1 MMKPEILTLANAY
14 LPTPV
19 APPTTIEIASKPA
32 KTPELGAAY
41 ALVHELLAEVARL
54 GRSLSRQRLRYER
67 LLDDERREQK
77 TLLKN
82 RDARLKQ
89 LTEQVHQ
96 LSAENAQLRKERDE
110 LTATKDQA
118 CEAYRSALVGL
129 QRAFERR
136 LDETEPPLAS

>member
-14 LPTPV
+14 LPTPITPPV
-19 APPTTIEIASKPA
+19 AIEVASKPA
-32 KTPELGAAY
+32 ETPQLAAAY

-54 GRSLSRQRLRYER
+54 GRSVSSQRLRYER

-77 TLLKN
+77 LLLKN
-82 RDARLKQ
+82 REARLKQ

-96 LSAENAQLRKERDE
+96 LSMENAQLRSERDE
-110 LTATKDQA
+110 LTATNDQA
-118 CEAYRSALVGL
+118 CQAYRSALIGL

-136 LDETEPPLAS
+136 LETEPPLAS

>member
-19 APPTTIEIASKPA
+19 APPTRIEELTKPA
-32 KTPELGAAY
+32 KTPQLAAAY

-54 GRSLSRQRLRYER
+54 GRSVSRQRLRYER

-77 TLLKN
+77 MLLKN
-82 RDARLKQ
+82 RDAKLKQ

-96 LSAENAQLRKERDE
+96 LSVDNAQLRQERDE

-118 CEAYRSALVGL
+118 CQAYRSALIGL

-136 LDETEPPLAS
+136 LESEPPLAS